1 MESSVPLCIISGR
14 RTRSRCLAILNVM
27 NRLGA
32 RAASFLWNAS
42 PIRLRLRSVSWL
54 RFVGLLSILAA
65 LTVPSSRAQTAPVAN
80 AAHWVALLEAR
91 YRAATTTQAAFLERY
106 MESGRLE
113 RVEAGQAYFRR
124 PGKMRWEYASPEK
137 NLFLVDGKTAWFY
150 VPADRSVTRVPAKQS
165 ADWRTPLALLA
176 GEMKVSRVC
185 SLVTLA
191 ANEKPN
197 NPGNVVLACQL
208 RGTPKANSADTSSP
222 EDESRPKDTSVFLEV
237 APDTGDLARVL
248 VRDKGGIAIEF
259 RFENWQFNPILAASE
274 FEFHPP
280 AGVAILNGELPLQ
293 NETMK

>member
-1 MESSVPLCIISGR
+1 
-14 RTRSRCLAILNVM
+14 M
-27 NRLGA
+27 NGLGA
-32 RAASFLWNAS
+32 RAESFPWNAY
-42 PIRLRLRSVSWL
+42 PIRSSFRSVASGH
-54 RFVGLLSILAA
+54 FVGLLLILAA
-65 LTVPSSRAQTAPVAN
+65 LVAPASRAQTAPAAN

-91 YRAATTTQAAFLERY
+91 YRAATTTQAAFLEKY
-106 MESGRLE
+106 MESGRLQ

-185 SLVTLA
+185 SRVTLA
-191 ANEKPN
+191 ADEKPN

-208 RGTPKANSADTSSP
+208 RGAPKAPKANSAAPSSP
-222 EDESRPKDTSVFLEV
+222 EDESASKNTSVFLEV
-237 APDTGDLARVL
+237 APDTGDLVRVL
-248 VRDKGGIAIEF
+248 VRDKGGISLEF
-259 RFENWQFNPILAASE
+259 RFENWQFNPVLAASE

-293 NETMK
+293 NESMK

>member
-1 MESSVPLCIISGR
+1 
-14 RTRSRCLAILNVM
+14 M

-42 PIRLRLRSVSWL
+42 PIRLPLRSAASRRLVS
-54 RFVGLLSILAA
+54 LLLILATLIGPA
-65 LTVPSSRAQTAPVAN
+65 SRAQTAPAAN

-106 MESGRLE
+106 MESGRLQ

-185 SLVTLA
+185 SRVTLA
-191 ANEKPN
+191 ADEKPN
-197 NPGNVVLACQL
+197 NSGNVVLSCQL
-208 RGTPKANSADTSSP
+208 RGTPKAPKTNSASASSP
-222 EDESRPKDTSVFLEV
+222 EDDSPPKNTSVFLEI
-237 APDTGDLARVL
+237 APDTGDLVRVL
-248 VRDKGGIAIEF
+248 VRDKGGISLEF
-259 RFENWQFNPILAASE
+259 RFENWQFNPVLPASA
-274 FEFHPP
+274 FEFQPP